1 MVNRFFVALI
11 NLLTKF
17 SYNERSQLSCTIF
30 CCPWSYVRAVYCNLL
45 LFSSI
50 IITLKYELIFT
61 RFVKNTYLIFRLRLT
76 RLFYSGQCHN
86 INCIPFKKKTVYC
99 TLKISEQIITLARNY
114 RPWFS
119 CLNFFL
125 SASFSSA
132 NVAATPILSHALL
145 HVGSNLTEKNPWR
158 LLFLILLKN
167 FLSKK
172 IRLCT

>member
-30 CCPWSYVRAVYCNLL
+30 CYPWSYVRAVYCNLL

-61 RFVKNTYLIFRLRLT
+61 RFVKNTYLIFRLTLT

-86 INCIPFKKKTVYC
+86 INWIPFKKKTVYC

-119 CLNFFL
+119 CLNFFCL
-125 SASFSSA
+125 
-132 NVAATPILSHALL
+132 
-145 HVGSNLTEKNPWR
+145 
-158 LLFLILLKN
+158 LLFHLQTSRRRRFYLMRSFMLAAILR
-167 FLSKK
+167 KK
-172 IRLCT
+172 TLGACYF